1 MQKSEAYQEN
11 KNFISSS
18 NLMRVCPRCGEH
30 TRRSSAKTT
39 DGVIKIFFYTFYRC
53 QLCRFRF
60 KELNSLRLIWFT
72 VFVVLLIPIFGAIWM
87 VSNEHPKTVDSAE
100 IGFQDKI
107 KELAERGY
115 PEAELKMGLRH
126 TSIARG
132 VKNDRIAVKWFE
144 KAARHNQVE
153 AQYRFGF
160 ALLNGQGVVQDYKS
174 AFYWLE
180 KAAQQGNAKAQFN
193 LGDMYYS
200 GTSINKDI
208 PQAYLWFNLAAAQGI
223 ESATSV
229 RDIVVKLLTH
239 DQIAVLQQ
247 EAGRISSGYRSLSI
261 LDESGVEM
269 NELDL
274 NDEDS
279 VLVNEPIA
287 VVTEPV
293 VTSVVRTMKNW
304 WRDNLQ

>member
-1 MQKSEAYQEN
+1 M
-11 KNFISSS
+11 
-18 NLMRVCPRCGEH
+18 
-30 TRRSSAKTT
+30 
-39 DGVIKIFFYTFYRC
+39 
-53 QLCRFRF
+53 
-60 KELNSLRLIWFT
+60 
-72 VFVVLLIPIFGAIWM
+72 
-87 VSNEHPKTVDSAE
+87 
-100 IGFQDKI
+100 
-107 KELAERGY
+107 
-115 PEAELKMGLRH
+115 
-126 TSIARG
+126 
-132 VKNDRIAVKWFE
+132 
-144 KAARHNQVE
+144 
-153 AQYRFGF
+153 
-160 ALLNGQGVVQDYKS
+160 LNGQGVVQDYKS

-180 KAAQQGNAKAQFN
+180 KAARQGNAKAQFN

-200 GTSINKDI
+200 GTSINKDL

-269 NELDL
+269 NEFDL
-274 NDEDS
+274 NDEDT

-287 VVTEPV
+287 VLTEPV
-293 VTSVVRTMKNW
+293 ITSVVRTIKNW